1 MATSTSTWTTGI
13 GADWSVAAA
22 WTPTLVPNSADR
34 DVLIAAVPA
43 GGTTYSVAILAQE
56 TFTAASVT
64 LGDPGAVLDIAGLLR
79 LNGGQV
85 AATAGRVTLSG
96 GTLNN
101 LGTLTGLLEGR
112 GTLNGSSPLINQGT
126 IANDAGNLFILAPFT
141 NAGTVVT
148 EGTGGAFLG
157 IEGPGLSNLSA
168 GTLTGGTYIAR
179 GTGNAFNILGIA
191 IGASSPIVTNAAH
204 LVLDGRASDIRG
216 FNNGIFESVALSLQA
231 IAAGGT
237 LEVLGGRGFQA
248 SNALLNAGLL
258 RLEGGTL
265 STGGLTIQG
274 TLAGFGQVGG
284 GISSTGLISATGG
297 VLNIASPIG
306 ATGDFA
312 VAADARAILQGADLD
327 TLHVDGMLFQ
337 TEGLL
342 LAGAVTGAGTLV
354 VENGGTLRL
363 DSAGAQTIRFGGADA
378 TVLLTDLAGFTGT
391 LVDFGPGDLLFDA
404 DRLILSGVSATAA
417 VIVNGNTLAV
427 IAGGTTIETIALGGD
442 YTGASFSAV
451 FQGGNTVITPLSGT
465 PARDG
470 LDAVITVTDQAGVD
484 DALEGQILGV
494 LDAAINDW
502 GQYITGHA
510 PLRIHLT
517 IAGTTNGS
525 ILAEAGFAGATP
537 TGQVIAGQD
546 IWMPASIHALTTGAY
561 IQGTT
566 ADINMTLFAG
576 GANLTNLFIDPTPA
590 TEDPIPALQF
600 DLRTVFRHEM
610 AHGLGFS
617 GFTNADTGI
626 VGNDITLFD
635 YYIQSVLDAGLIQRA
650 VFNGPLAQT
659 AHGVLLGTG
668 VDTPVPLTT
677 LDNGQALFHLAN
689 ASTDLLGQDLMNGIG
704 IATGTSYAISAIDL
718 AMLRDVGVPVTA
730 GIVCFAR
737 GTRIRTTRGDVAV
750 EHLAEGDRVVTADG
764 RVEPV
769 IWIGRRHVDCTRHP
783 EPASAWP
790 IRIQAGAFARG
801 VPERDLFVSP
811 NHALYFQGVLI
822 PARLLQ
828 NKLTVQQ
835 VEVPSVEY
843 FHVELPRHGLLLAE
857 GLAAE
862 SYLDCGDRGI
872 FPGNGPVIPLHPHF
886 ASQTWEAGGCA
897 ALKLVGPEV
906 AAARKLLLRRAVA
919 GTRAKPAKRPS
930 SARASNRPSAR
941 VIPLVRPL
949 IRQPA
954 S

>member
-13 GADWSVAAA
+13 SADWSVAAA
-22 WTPTLVPNSADR
+22 WTPALVPDSAEH

-43 GGTTYSVAILAQE
+43 SGTTYSVAILAQE

-64 LGDPGAVLDIAGLLR
+64 LADPGAVLDIAGLLR
-79 LNGGQV
+79 LNGGHV
-85 AATAGRVTLSG
+85 AVTAGQVTLSG

-101 LGTLTGLLEGR
+101 LGTLVGLLEGR

-126 IANDAGNLFILAPFT
+126 IANDGGNLFILAPFT
-141 NAGTVVT
+141 NAGTVIT
-148 EGTGGAFLG
+148 EGTGGGFLG
-157 IEGPGLSNLSA
+157 IQGSSLSNLSG
-168 GTLTGGTYIAR
+168 GTLTGGSYIAR
-179 GTGNAFNILGIA
+179 GSGNAFNILGIA
-191 IGASSPIVTNAAH
+191 IGASSRIVTNAAH
-204 LVLDGRASDIRG
+204 LVLDGPASDIRG
-216 FNNGIFESVALSLQA
+216 FNNGTFESIALSLQT

-237 LEVLGGRGFQA
+237 LELLGGRDFETT
-248 SNALLNAGLL
+248 NPLLNAGLV
-258 RLEGGTL
+258 RLEGGSL
-265 STGGLTIQG
+265 STGSLAVVG
-274 TLAGFGQVGG
+274 TLEGFGLVSGV
-284 GISSTGLISATGG
+284 ITNTGLLNAKGG
-297 VLNIASPIG
+297 VLNITSQV
-306 ATGDFA
+306 DFVGSIA
-312 VAADARAILQGADLD
+312 VSADARMIMKGGSPDFL
-327 TLHVDGMLFQ
+327 TVDGTLFQ
-337 TEGLL
+337 TQGLL
-342 LAGAVTGAGTLV
+342 EANDITGAGTLV
-354 VENGGTLRL
+354 VENGATLRFIT
-363 DSAGAQTIRFGGADA
+363 GREQTVQFGGANA
-378 TVLLTDLAGFTGT
+378 TFVLADPQAYTGT
-391 LVDFGPGDLLFDA
+391 LVDFGPGDSWFGP
-404 DRLILSGVSATAA
+404 DRLVMWHVPANAATD
-417 VIVNGNTLAV
+417 VNGNSLVVTND
-427 IAGGTTIETIALGGD
+427 GTTVQTFALAGD
-442 YTGASFSAV
+442 YTGATFSV
-451 FQGGNTVITPLSGT
+451 VRQGEDTIITPLSGT

-484 DALEGQILGV
+484 DTLEGQILGV

-510 PLRIHLT
+510 PLRVHLT

-546 IWMPASIHALTTGAY
+546 IWMPASIHALTTGTY

-610 AHGLGFS
+610 GHGLGFS
-617 GFTNADTGI
+617 GFTNVDTGI

-635 YYIQSVLDAGLIQRA
+635 YYIQSVLDAGSIEQA
-650 VFNGPLAQT
+650 VFTGPYAQ
-659 AHGVLLGTG
+659 AAYAALLGTG
-668 VDTPVPLTT
+668 TATPVPLTT
-677 LDNGQALFHLAN
+677 LNNGQALFHLAN
-689 ASTDLLGQDLMNGIG
+689 ASTDPLGQDLMNGIG

-737 GTRIRTTRGDVAV
+737 GTRIRTTAGDVPV
-750 EHLAEGDRVVTADG
+750 ESLATGDIVITADG
-764 RVEPV
+764 RREPI

-783 EPASAWP
+783 EPTAAWP
-790 IRIQAGAFARG
+790 IRIRAGAFARG

-811 NHALYFQGVLI
+811 NHALSFQDVLI

-835 VEVPSVEY
+835 VEVGEVEY
-843 FHVELPRHGLLLAE
+843 FHVELPRHCLLLAE

-872 FPGNGPVIPLHPHF
+872 FPGNGPVIPLHPGF

-897 ALKLVGPEV
+897 ELKLVGPEV
-906 AAARKLLLRRAVA
+906 TAARKLLLRRGVA
-919 GTRAKPAKRPS
+919 ATRQASPR
-930 SARASNRPSAR
+930 RASAPRRAPDRPTAR
-941 VIPLVRPL
+941 VLSLVRVPV
-949 IRQPA
+949 